1 MNSGSTQTGKHT
13 ATGWVVALTAI
24 GSLMAALDTLVVSTS
39 LSTIRLDLGASI
51 EDLEWTVNAY
61 NLSFAVLLIPAAA
74 LGDRFGRRKLYAGG
88 LGLFAAASAACA
100 LAPEVGWLVAARAV
114 QGAGAAL
121 VLTLGLALLSA
132 AFPPERRGTAIGLFS
147 AVTGI
152 SVALGPLVGGAI
164 VEGIAWEWIF
174 WLNVPIGL
182 AAIPLVLTRVEESF
196 GGDTGLDLPGLGLIS
211 AAAFGLVWGLVR
223 GNVAG
228 WDSLEVVGALTA
240 GVLLVGAFIARELRA
255 PEPML
260 PMRFF
265 RSRAFS
271 AGNAAIFL
279 TFASLFGAV
288 FFFAQMLQTALGY
301 GPLEAGLRLIP
312 WTITFITVAP
322 LVGALADRFGERR
335 FMVAGLTLQALGMGW
350 IALIADPGLTYS
362 EFVLPS
368 VVAGVG
374 VSMAIPAAQN
384 SVVGSFARADVGKA
398 AGANSMM
405 RELGGVFGIAVAAAV
420 FAGAGSFASGD
431 AFLDG
436 FAPAIAIVA
445 VFSLAGAI
453 VALALP
459 GRRQPAGTALA
470 GEGRRGRPRRPCVDR
485 LGTAPALEGEG
496 EADHTPITIPGG
508 HPDDAGNGSL

>member
-1 MNSGSTQTGKHT
+1 VNATSTQTSNRT

-74 LGDRFGRRKLYAGG
+74 LGDRYGRRRLYAGG

-100 LAPEVGWLVAARAV
+100 LAPEVGWLIAARAV

-132 AFPPERRGTAIGLFS
+132 AFPPERRGAAIGLFS

-152 SVALGPLVGGAI
+152 SVAIGPLVGGAI
-164 VEGIAWEWIF
+164 VEGIDWEWIF
-174 WLNVPIGL
+174 WVNVPIGL
-182 AAIPLVLTRVEESF
+182 AAIPLVFARIEESF

-211 AAAFGLVWGLVR
+211 GAAFGIVWGLVR
-223 GNVAG
+223 GNSAG
-228 WDSLEVVGALTA
+228 WGSPEVVGALAA
-240 GVLLVGAFIARELRA
+240 GLVLVPAFIARELRA

-260 PMRFF
+260 PIRFF

-271 AGNAAIFL
+271 AGNGAIFF

-301 GPLEAGLRLIP
+301 GPLDAGLRLIP

-322 LVGALADRFGERR
+322 VVGALADRFGERP
-335 FMVAGLTLQALGMGW
+335 FMVGGLTLQAIGMGW
-350 IALIADPGLTYS
+350 VALIADPGLTYS

-384 SVVGSFARADVGKA
+384 SVVGSFTLEDVGKA

-420 FAGAGSFASGD
+420 FAGAGSFASAD

-436 FAPAIAIVA
+436 FAPAIAVVA
-445 VFSLAGAI
+445 ALSLAGAI
-453 VALALP
+453 IALALP
-459 GRRQPAGTALA
+459 GSRQAAERVPVGAV
-470 GEGRRGRPRRPCVDR
+470 R
-485 LGTAPALEGEG
+485 ALEAEG
-496 EADHTPITIPGG
+496 E
-508 HPDDAGNGSL
+508 N